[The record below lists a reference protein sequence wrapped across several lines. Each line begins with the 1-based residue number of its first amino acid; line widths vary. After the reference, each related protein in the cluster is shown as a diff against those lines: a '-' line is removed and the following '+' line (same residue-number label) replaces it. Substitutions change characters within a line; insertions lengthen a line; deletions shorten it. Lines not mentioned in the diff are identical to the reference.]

1 MRFVRVHRA
10 LGLYSPFKAVPFAG
24 VEVPAVVAVRY
35 RVKGNAILCLAETR
49 VYPSRR
55 RFLRHFNLATRA
67 MLHVWYTDR
76 ERRDFVTDLI
86 ELVITRC
93 GLINDALLIQRT

>member
-1 MRFVRVHRA
+1 MPR
-10 LGLYSPFKAVPFAG
+10 
-24 VEVPAVVAVRY
+24 
-35 RVKGNAILCLAETR
+35 GNTSLSIAQA
-49 VYPSRR
+49 
-55 RFLRHFNLATRA
+55 FLRHFNLATRA
-67 MLHVWYTDR
+67 VFHVWYIDR